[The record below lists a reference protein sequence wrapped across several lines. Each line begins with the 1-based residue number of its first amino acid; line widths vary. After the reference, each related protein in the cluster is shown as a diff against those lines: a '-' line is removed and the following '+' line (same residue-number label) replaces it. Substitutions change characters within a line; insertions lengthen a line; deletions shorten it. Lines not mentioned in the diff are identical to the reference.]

1 MINRVLNL
9 YRKYFWAG
17 EKYARYMGVK
27 VGANCIISIK
37 DFGSEPY
44 LIEIGNDVRIT
55 SGVKL
60 FTHGGARVFRKNIPD
75 FDFFGKIKIG
85 NNVYIGNNAIIL
97 PGVSIGDDVII
108 GAGSVV
114 TKSVGTNSVVGG
126 NPARIIGSV
135 SELQNKMLK
144 YNVKTKG
151 LSRADKK
158 SKLLSLPPDMFIRK

>member
-1 MINRVLNL
+1 TRRSSDL
-9 YRKYFWAG
+9 
-17 EKYARYMGVK
+17 
-27 VGANCIISIK
+27 ANCIISIK